1 MFHTICAIILTIH
14 QVLAA
19 ASLGNLLAP
28 HPNEIIGGQIAL
40 EMKAQTTMTPI
51 IKIRNLCK
59 RFKDPVH
66 RGGWLEI
73 VRGIDLDVKAGQV
86 VAIMGGS
93 GAGKSTL
100 LRCMSLLVEPDEG
113 TVEIDGIKIPA
124 GGYSRE
130 RTWRIIELG
139 KRVGVIL
146 YTLNLFPNM
155 TVLQNIIE
163 RPTVE
168 KKWPQER
175 AIAKA
180 EELLD
185 WIGLLDQRDKYP
197 HQLSDSQQQRIAIV
211 RELAMEPRVMLFDEP
226 TAALYPALSD
236 EVIEVMEQV
245 AGQGMTMVVVSR
257 RVRFVRNVAQRV
269 IFMDDG
275 RFVEEASPD
284 EFFSNP
290 QDERTRQFLDQI
302 LPEKQ

>member
-1 MFHTICAIILTIH
+1 
-14 QVLAA
+14 
-19 ASLGNLLAP
+19 
-28 HPNEIIGGQIAL
+28 
-40 EMKAQTTMTPI
+40 MTPI

-59 RFKDPVH
+59 RFKDPIH
-66 RGGWLEI
+66 RGEWLEI
-73 VRGIDLDVKAGQV
+73 VRGVDLDVEQGQV

-93 GAGKSTL
+93 GSGKSTL
-100 LRCMSLLVEPDEG
+100 LRCMSLMIEPDEG

-124 GGYSRE
+124 KEYSRE
-130 RTWRIIELG
+130 RTWQIIELG
-139 KRVGVIL
+139 KKVGVVL
-146 YTLNLFPNM
+146 YSRNLLPSL
-155 TVLQNIIE
+155 TVLENMIE

-185 WIGLLDQRDKYP
+185 WIGLLDQRDNYP

-211 RELAMEPRVMLFDEP
+211 RELAMDPKVMLLDEP
-226 TAALYPALSD
+226 TAALYPELSG

-245 AGQGMTMVVVSR
+245 VGQGMTMIVVSR
-257 RVRFVRNVAQRV
+257 RVRFVRNVAHRV

-275 RFVEEASPD
+275 RFVEQAPPD

-290 QDERTRQFLDQI
+290 QDERTRRFLDQI
-302 LPEKQ
+302 LKNNRGAS